1 MKRNGT
7 AVLLC
12 GFFLLTTAGGASGA
26 GMKAGLWEINSTMEM
41 PGLPFQPPPTTITH
55 CYTSEDV
62 KSNERMVPQQG
73 DCKVTE
79 FKRTGG
85 KITWKILCTG
95 EQKGSGSGEMT
106 FKGDSAYE
114 GTMTFRT
121 DEMTMTSRYKAR
133 RLGDCK

>member
-1 MKRNGT
+1 MKMNGS
-7 AVLLC
+7 VFLLC
-12 GFFLLTTAGGASGA
+12 GFLVLTAAGMANGA
-26 GMKAGLWEINSTMEM
+26 GMKPGLWEINSTIEM

-62 KSNERMVPQQG
+62 KNNEKMVPQQS

-79 FKRTGG
+79 FKSTGN
-85 KITWKILCTG
+85 KMTWQLVCTG
-95 EQKGSGSGEMT
+95 EQKGSGSGEMI

-114 GTMTFRT
+114 GMMTFRT
-121 DEMTMTSRYKAR
+121 DEMSMTNRYKAR